1 MSYLLQDPPSEA
13 AANRPS
19 PRPAGKAID
28 LDGGALDRQMALL
41 NIVRRTNAQPP
52 IAVLVEDTAK
62 LVASGVRAE
71 VALWGQ
77 VVPGDQCRLNL
88 ARFDGAGKASQS
100 TTGAFALSDATL
112 GAHALRM
119 GQVVTVERFGSK
131 DPMPE
136 LLLRREKVMSGVTVP
151 FHVNGKPAGLI
162 GVYSD
167 HPRKWSHDEVVFVE
181 TAAHL
186 LVAYSARLLAEEQL
200 EAERR
205 ARTDFMSSVNAIVV
219 TLDPQGRIVEL
230 NEPGQRLTGYTL
242 EEVRG
247 APFCSKLVPPG
258 EVELVEGI
266 LRGCQDDS
274 FTNEYAG
281 WMMRKDGSQL
291 RVAWTLKVLHNGQIQ
306 SMVLVGIDRTD
317 QFLATAKL
325 RRMTTVARNALGAL
339 CTSQQRQVEPLA
351 AGGGNG
357 PDPAFNTDPIAK
369 PDGLLAPLTN
379 RPVGEK
385 RPGLPGEIRAG
396 NLNLPFPDRRA
407 SPRHP
412 YPYRQSIAP
421 VVDGRMPAANEFV
434 PVECRDISSIGV
446 AFYFD
451 RVPEFKELVL
461 ALGYAPRVTKVVCRV
476 VRVAR
481 MEHNG
486 QIRYLV
492 GCRFIGRSK
501 G

>member
-1 MSYLLQDPPSEA
+1 
-13 AANRPS
+13 
-19 PRPAGKAID
+19 
-28 LDGGALDRQMALL
+28 MALL
-41 NIVRRTNAQPP
+41 NIVQRTNAQPP
-52 IAVLVEDTAK
+52 IAVLLEDTAK
-62 LVASGVRAE
+62 LAASGVRAE

-77 VVPGDQCRLNL
+77 TVPGDQCRLNL
-88 ARFDGAGKASQS
+88 ARLEGAGKASQS
-100 TTGAFALSDATL
+100 TTGAFALSDSTL

-119 GQVVTVERFGSK
+119 GQVVTVEQFGSK

-136 LLLRREKVMSGVTVP
+136 LLLRREKVVSGITVP

-167 HPRKWSHDEVVFVE
+167 HLRQWSQDEVVFVE

-186 LVAYSARLLAEEQL
+186 LVAFSARLLAEEQL

-205 ARTDFMSSVNAIVV
+205 ARTDFMASVNAIVV
-219 TLDPQGRIVEL
+219 TLDPQGRIVDL
-230 NEPGQRLTGYTL
+230 NEPGQHLTGYSL
-242 EEVRG
+242 EEIRG
-247 APFCSKLVPPG
+247 TPFCSKLVPPG
-258 EVELVEGI
+258 EVDLVEGI
-266 LRGCQDDS
+266 LRGCQEGT

-325 RRMTTVARNALGAL
+325 RRMTTVARNAIGAL
-339 CTSQQRQVEPLA
+339 CTSREEQAKRLA
-351 AGGGNG
+351 APHSDG
-357 PDPAFNTDPIAK
+357 PDPTFSNDPIAK
-369 PDGLLAPLTN
+369 PDSLLARPAN
-379 RPVGEK
+379 RPAAEK
-385 RPGLPGEIRAG
+385 RPGLPSEIRAG
-396 NLNLPFPDRRA
+396 NSNLPFPERRA

-421 VVDGRMPAANEFV
+421 VVDGRMPATNEFV

-476 VRVAR
+476 VRIAR

-501 G
+501 H